1 MRNNLNTSNNLKSNK
16 NKQILLKKPDFV
28 IQSTELS
35 RAIYACTML
44 ARKIIAYA
52 SLKIRE
58 KEITA
63 TPEWYSGR
71 TYILLPASEFRISEL
86 LKALE
91 MSKNGKNYSLI
102 RKTVESMRTLGV
114 ELINDEKRYV
124 AYNWFE
130 KIDYNEIEDRIEFI
144 FTGTI
149 GWTLYH
155 LQDGYSSMDIKT
167 IGAFKS
173 FYAFRFYEIAK
184 SWQGQKGKSGNKKN
198 EWWFKMSVEEIRKT
212 FKISEDAYKGRM
224 NNFYQKVIK
233 IPIDELNEVCDE
245 FQIEVSKVMRG
256 RSVVG
261 FHFEC
266 KEKIEKS
273 EKLKIVKDDTWE
285 MKAEKR
291 IVEAEDKFFQ
301 KYKDEL
307 DNQIEFE
314 KTQLNLFSGFERSSL
329 AFRNRARQSV
339 INAHKE
345 EWEQIQ
351 KK

>member
-1 MRNNLNTSNNLKSNK
+1 MRNNLNTSNNLKSSQ

-28 IQSTELS
+28 IQSNELS
-35 RAIYACTML
+35 RAIYSCSML
-44 ARKIIAYA
+44 ARKVIAYA
-52 SLKIRE
+52 SVKIKE
-58 KEITA
+58 KEVTT

-71 TYILLPASEFRISEL
+71 TYILLPASEFKISEL
-86 LKALE
+86 LNFLGL
-91 MSKNGKNYSLI
+91 SKSGENYTLIKETVKN
-102 RKTVESMRTLGV
+102 MRTLGV
-114 ELINDEKRYV
+114 ELINDADNYE

-130 KIDYNEIEDRIEFI
+130 KISYNKNKDRIEFI

-233 IPIDELNEVCDE
+233 IPIDELNEICEE

-266 KEKIEKS
+266 KEKNEKS
-273 EKLKIVKDDTWE
+273 EKLKIAKNDSWE

-291 IVEAEDKFFQ
+291 IAAAENSF
-301 KYKDEL
+301 
-307 DNQIEFE
+307 FE
-314 KTQLNLFSGFERSSL
+314 KYQDEIETAIEVEKQQGNLFSGFEKSEF
-329 AFRNRARQSV
+329 AIKNRARQSV

-345 EWEQIQ
+345 EWETLQ
-351 KK
+351 KN